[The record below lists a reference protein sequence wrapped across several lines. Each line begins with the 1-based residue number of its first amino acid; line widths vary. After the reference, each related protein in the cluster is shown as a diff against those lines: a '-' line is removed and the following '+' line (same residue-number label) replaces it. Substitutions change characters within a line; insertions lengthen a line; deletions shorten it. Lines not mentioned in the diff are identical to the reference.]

1 MRAEP
6 YMPTVTDRAAG
17 ERAAGVS
24 YPRLTRAAAVAVIVG
39 VLAQAAL
46 AGGFLAGHA
55 ALVQVHMAVGGLL
68 VLSGAT
74 LVVAGLVGR
83 RRSREPRS
91 LLAARV
97 GVLLLLLVTAS
108 AGLAA
113 GGGTRDLLMLH
124 IPLAILSMGLSSR
137 LLDASGAAA
146 RRRQPERRR

>member
-1 MRAEP
+1 
-6 YMPTVTDRAAG
+6 
-17 ERAAGVS
+17 
-24 YPRLTRAAAVAVIVG
+24 
-39 VLAQAAL
+39 
-46 AGGFLAGHA
+46 
-55 ALVQVHMAVGGLL
+55 MAVGGLL